1 MRRVTQRMTGIEVPT
16 MIPTSAG
23 VLSALQQAGKTRKKT
38 QFYETQCVELNI
50 LMYFLLFFYLLW
62 YFFNFCLMEKEWD
75 TPFETLFLF
84 ILSEAEFL
92 VIAAVF
98 STAVPTAVLG
108 ALLCVMEVA
117 IRVSIADT
125 QITFTTQRLM

>member
-50 LMYFLLFFYLLW
+50 LMYFLLFFLFTVV
-62 YFFNFCLMEKEWD
+62 FF
-75 TPFETLFLF
+75 
-84 ILSEAEFL
+84 
-92 VIAAVF
+92 
-98 STAVPTAVLG
+98 
-108 ALLCVMEVA
+108 
-117 IRVSIADT
+117 
-125 QITFTTQRLM
+125 